1 VGNQAVLGR
10 QHYLVASV
18 GDRAADQLL
27 VDVGPVDLG
36 GVEQGDSE
44 VERPVDRADRLVV
57 VALGCRI
64 GRGHA
69 HRAEADPADLD
80 GAQMVLDHVDRLPC
94 LGECGT
100 LGHPQRDL
108 ACPASS
114 EQGAGVGGVCAR
126 SSTRST
132 TGWMRPFVTGG
143 SGTVVL
149 IALAVTGVL
158 SACLGGSP
166 AGRAVIRVLIG
177 GSAGLALTY
186 GIGHL
191 FGAAIS

>member
-1 VGNQAVLGR
+1 
-10 QHYLVASV
+10 
-18 GDRAADQLL
+18 
-27 VDVGPVDLG
+27 
-36 GVEQGDSE
+36 
-44 VERPVDRADRLVV
+44 
-57 VALGCRI
+57 
-64 GRGHA
+64 
-69 HRAEADPADLD
+69 
-80 GAQMVLDHVDRLPC
+80 
-94 LGECGT
+94 
-100 LGHPQRDL
+100 
-108 ACPASS
+108 
-114 EQGAGVGGVCAR
+114 
-126 SSTRST
+126 
-132 TGWMRPFVTGG
+132 MRPFVTGG